1 MSRVG
6 KIALIIL
13 SLLMLPISLARA
25 APLPPL
31 PAVTE
36 AEGRLGTCFSYY
48 LDDEGHNRAPQAYAA
63 GSRGDRFDFR
73 WDVIESQPGEFNFAG
88 HHNVVAIDRANE
100 LDTVGIL
107 WATPDWAACS
117 PVARWRA
124 LAAPQPPGNPHGR
137 DRAPDP
143 GSRIP
148 CNLNLT
154 WDDPQNYWGQ
164 YVYRVVSEFKDT
176 VHIWELWNEPDR
188 PDFWAGD
195 EAQYAQLLK
204 VGYQAVKAANPDATV
219 LFGGTAYWGNEG
231 FHKVVLDHLL
241 ATDPAALA
249 HNGYFDVMSLHLYS
263 NAYHNHELA
272 AKVKREVDERV
283 GPHPLWLTETGVP
296 IWDEKAGDPA
306 HHEATAEEAAAYVI
320 QAFAGAR
327 AADVERFFFFR
338 LHDADMIY
346 GDQFFGLTRNDAT
359 LRPTYL
365 AYQVAARYL
374 RGENQVTGPFVTP
387 RGIQRIT
394 FLGTPYGR
402 IDVLWN
408 TRGDQTTSYTHPAI
422 LPTATLVTHR
432 GVTRTLT
439 ASADSFD
446 LELAP
451 ATANL
456 HPDGVYF
463 IGGPPVLLLQTD
475 TLSPTSK
482 LHSLSHIDAHNQIT
496 LTWEATDDLSGY
508 WYEEIQRAPTPEGP
522 WERVAGLSQTE
533 NATQT
538 TITLPVPG
546 TYYQAW
552 YFRARARDRVGNW
565 EPWPQRAELSTETVT
580 RTVRI
585 EAVAYSDQPSTF
597 RYPLPGVAMTWE
609 APNGA
614 IITQTLGASTI
625 YSESLMLP
633 VGLPWVV
640 TRTVPAGIHHLIMSH
655 PEHLRAHLPLHV
667 QPGAGVQKIHVSH
680 ELRLRRG
687 QIFLPVVT
695 RNP

>member
-1 MSRVG
+1 MRFF
-6 KIALIIL
+6 KAALVIL
-13 SLLMLPISLARA
+13 SFVMLPISLARA

-31 PAVTE
+31 PEVTE

-48 LDDEGHNRAPQAYAA
+48 DDDAGNPRAPQAYAA

-73 WDVIESQPGEFNFAG
+73 WDVIESSHGDFSFAG
-88 HHNVVAIDRANE
+88 HHNVVDIDHANE

-117 PVARWRA
+117 QVARWRA

-137 DRAPDP
+137 NRAPDP

-148 CNLNLT
+148 CNLNLA

-164 YVYRVVSEFKDT
+164 YVYQVVSEFKDK

-188 PDFWAGD
+188 PGFWAGD

-204 VGYQAVKAANPDATV
+204 VGYQAVKAADPAATV

-241 ATDPAALA
+241 ATDPATLEN
-249 HNGYFDVMSLHLYS
+249 NGYFDVMSLHLYS
-263 NAYHNHELA
+263 GAYHNHNIS

-296 IWDEKAGDPA
+296 IWDEKVGDPA
-306 HHEATAEEAAAYVI
+306 HYEASAEEAAAYVI

-327 AADVERFFFFR
+327 AADVDRFFFFR

-359 LRPTYL
+359 IRPAYL

-374 RGENQVTGPFVTP
+374 RGENQITGPFVTP
-387 RGIQRIT
+387 QGIERIT

-408 TRGDQTTSYTHPAI
+408 TLEEHTTSYAHPAI

-432 GVTRTLT
+432 GVTQTLT
-439 ASADSFD
+439 PSAGSFD

-475 TLSPTSK
+475 TVAPTSELRSLSP
-482 LHSLSHIDAHNQIT
+482 IDAHNQLT
-496 LTWEATDDLSGY
+496 LTWEAMDDLAGY
-508 WYEEIQRAPTPEGP
+508 WHEEIQLAPTPEGP
-522 WERVAGLSQTE
+522 WATIAGLSQTD
-533 NATQT
+533 NVTQT
-538 TITLPVPG
+538 TITLPPPS
-546 TYYQAW
+546 TYYQPW

-565 EPWPQRAELSTETVT
+565 EPWPEEAELSTETIT
-580 RTVRI
+580 RTVRL

-614 IITQTLGASTI
+614 AISQTLGASTI

-640 TRTVPAGIHHLIMSH
+640 TRTVPAGVHHLTMSH

-667 QPGAGVQKIHVSH
+667 HPGAGVQQITVSH
-680 ELRLRRG
+680 ELSFRRARL
-687 QIFLPVVT
+687 FLPLVART
-695 RNP
+695 S

>member
-1 MSRVG
+1 MIRLG
-6 KIALIIL
+6 KISVILL
-13 SLLMLPISLARA
+13 SLLIIPFPARA
-25 APLPPL
+25 EPLPPL

-48 LDDEGHNRAPQAYAA
+48 LDNEGNNRAPQAYAA

-73 WDVIESQPGEFNFAG
+73 WDVIESSRGDFSFAG
-88 HHNVVAIDRANE
+88 HHNVVDIDRANE

-124 LAAPQPPGNPHGR
+124 LMAPQPPGNPHGR
-137 DRAPDP
+137 GRAPDP

-154 WDDPQNYWGQ
+154 WDDPENYWGR
-164 YVYRVVSEFKDT
+164 YVYQVVSEFKDK

-188 PDFWAGD
+188 PDFWAGT

-204 VGYQAVKAANPDATV
+204 VGYQAVKAADPSATV
-219 LFGGTAYWGNEG
+219 LFGGTAYWGDED

-241 ATDPAALA
+241 ATDPATLA

-296 IWDEKAGDPA
+296 IYDEKAGAPG

-346 GDQFFGLTRNDAT
+346 SDQFFGLTRNDT
-359 LRPTYL
+359 TIRPAYL

-374 RGENQVTGPFVTP
+374 RGENQITGPFVTP
-387 RGIQRIT
+387 QGIQRIT

-408 TRGDQTTSYTHPAI
+408 TRGDHTTNYAHPAI

-432 GVTRTLT
+432 GVTQTLT
-439 ASADSFD
+439 AAAGSFD
-446 LELAP
+446 LELTP

-456 HPDGVYF
+456 HPDGIYF

-475 TLSPTSK
+475 TVSPTSE
-482 LHSLSHIDAHNQIT
+482 LRSLSPIDAHNQVT
-496 LTWEATDDLSGY
+496 LTWEAADDLAGY
-508 WYEEIQRAPTPEGP
+508 WYEEIQRAPAPTGP
-522 WERVAGLSQTE
+522 WETIAGLSQTE

-538 TITLPVPG
+538 IITLPPPG
-546 TYYQAW
+546 SYYQAW

-565 EPWPQRAELSTETVT
+565 ESWPARAEISTETIT
-580 RTVRI
+580 RTVRL

-614 IITQTLGASTI
+614 IITQTLGAATVC
-625 YSESLMLP
+625 ESLMLP
-633 VGLPWVV
+633 VGVPWVV
-640 TRTVPAGIHHLIMSH
+640 TRTVPSGVHHLAMSH
-655 PEHLRAHLPLHV
+655 PNHLSARVPLHI
-667 QPGAGVQKIHVSH
+667 QPGAGVQQIDVSY
-680 ELRLRRG
+680 ELHLRRAR
-687 QIFLPVVT
+687 IFLPVIT
-695 RNP
+695 RNF